1 MQFTLYYIK
10 AFITTQLVV
19 LILCHLVISY
29 SQLN

>member
-19 LILCHLVISY
+19 LFLWHLVILY